1 MITLEQ
7 VNEHPYLG
15 IELNNNLC
23 WGKHIDMITA
33 KASKTLNMVRR
44 NFYRSPAIIKKQ
56 AYTTLVRPALE
67 YAASCWDP
75 YEQSHIN
82 KLERIQNIAT
92 RFIKNDHRW
101 TSSITKMKKG
111 LKLQTLQERR

>member
-1 MITLEQ
+1 MTFNIKKCKCLRISNKRVMGDSYDYNINGNILEQ

-44 NFYRSPAIIKKQ
+44 NFYRSPAISLHHPCK
-56 AYTTLVRPALE
+56 
-67 YAASCWDP
+67 
-75 YEQSHIN
+75 
-82 KLERIQNIAT
+82 
-92 RFIKNDHRW
+92 
-101 TSSITKMKKG
+101 TST
-111 LKLQTLQERR
+111 